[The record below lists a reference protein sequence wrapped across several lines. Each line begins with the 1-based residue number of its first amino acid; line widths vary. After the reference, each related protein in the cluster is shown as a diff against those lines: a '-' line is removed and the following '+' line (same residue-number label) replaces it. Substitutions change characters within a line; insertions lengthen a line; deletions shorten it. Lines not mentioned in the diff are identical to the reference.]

1 MSRNR
6 GVDPN
11 ATKTLQL
18 SDGDWIEVRMRLT
31 SGEDR
36 LMQRLTA
43 KGYQKKSESTD
54 GGDAEWRIDYDV
66 TKYAPVRIAS
76 YVTSWSIR
84 NFKGEP
90 IPLPANYSLEKR
102 VQIVESLDEDT
113 VGEMDD
119 AILEH
124 IRTQKEAREEEKK
137 ARAGGSIAPASEA
150 TSPSAAT

>member
-6 GVDPN
+6 GVNPN
-11 ATKTLQL
+11 DTTTLQL
-18 SDGDWIEVRMRLT
+18 SDGDWIEVRKRLT

-43 KGYQKKSESTD
+43 KGYQKSESTD

-124 IRTQKEAREEEKK
+124 IRTQKEEREQEKK

-150 TSPSAAT
+150 TSQSVAT

>member
-11 ATKTLQL
+11 DVKQFPL

-36 LMQRLTA
+36 MMQRLTA
-43 KGYQKKSESTD
+43 KGYQKSEAND
-54 GGDAEWRIDYDV
+54 RGDAEFRIDYDV

-84 NFKGEP
+84 NFKGDP
-90 IPLPANYSLEKR
+90 IPLPANYSLERR

-113 VGEMDD
+113 VQEIDD
-119 AILEH
+119 VVLAH
-124 IRTQKEAREEEKK
+124 IRVQQEARAEEKK
-137 ARAGGSIAPASEA
+137 ARAGSSGETASGA